1 MKHLRVLA
9 MILWFATA
17 VYAQQFAAPASLS
30 TQRGNAYI
38 LCGTGFTEGE
48 CRTASGVVRVA
59 LKDIR
64 VDIQGWR
71 WVIVPNA
78 QWEEFTREFG
88 VKSTVPA
95 FSSFALASTYVQQ
108 DLIFPNLPNNDNL
121 RSYTSLT
128 GFERLR
134 WVLAHESGHI
144 LCRTSDDG
152 KAEAAA
158 KRIQSGNSV
167 ICP

>member
-1 MKHLRVLA
+1 MKHLAVLVIVLWSA
-9 MILWFATA
+9 MA
-17 VYAQQFAAPASLS
+17 VYAQQFGASPSFPAHPGD
-30 TQRGNAYI
+30 TYI
-38 LCGTGFTEGE
+38 LCGTGFSEGE
-48 CRTASGVVRVA
+48 CRTASGVVRNA

-64 VDIQGWR
+64 VDIRGWR
-71 WVIVPNA
+71 WVVVPTA
-78 QWEEFTREFG
+78 QWDEFTREFG
-88 VKSTVPA
+88 VKATVPA

-128 GFERLR
+128 GFDRLR

-144 LCRTSDDG
+144 LCRTSDDT

-158 KRIQSGNSV
+158 KRIQLGNSV